1 MIQPLN
7 SIHSN
12 SYNTKSHQSFSKQQ
26 HTAGADFEKT
36 MKKQKAVATA
46 KFLGREF
53 LTGAAVSLVVDSLA
67 NAWHAIRKNPDAM
80 VKGGQMIQ
88 KAGFWGV
95 AWLAM
100 GMVISAFASMGKKN

>member
-12 SYNTKSHQSFSKQQ
+12 SYNSRTNQSFAKQQ
-26 HTAGADFEKT
+26 HTAGADFKKT

-67 NAWHAIRKNPDAM
+67 NAWHVIRKTPDAM
-80 VKGGQMIQ
+80 TKGGQMIQ
-88 KAGFWGV
+88 RAGFWGV
-95 AWLAM
+95 AWVAM
-100 GMVISAFASMGKKN
+100 GLVISAFASKGRNN

>member
-1 MIQPLN
+1 MIQPLS

-12 SYNTKSHQSFSKQQ
+12 SYSSKSNQSFAKQQ
-26 HTAGADFEKT
+26 QTGVVDFEKS

-67 NAWHAIRKNPDAM
+67 NAWHAIRKNPEAM
-80 VKGGQMIQ
+80 TKGGHMVQ

-95 AWLAM
+95 AWVAM
-100 GMVISAFASMGKKN
+100 GLVISALSARGRNN